1 MDLKAKSTRLKRILP
16 PWIFIGAVAVLFPI
30 FAFLTFENINRER
43 ESSSRLLLEKGAALI
58 RAFEAGTRTG
68 MMGMHWDGF
77 QLQRLLTETA
87 QQSDIAYLLVTDV
100 GGTILA
106 HDDPSKIGQ
115 KHGADLDLEDLARLN
130 TVQYRILNVADN
142 RKVFEVVS
150 RFTPS
155 GPGMG
160 RHRGRLMFDR
170 PVDSLLEERGGP
182 RPPGLVIFVGLDMHS
197 VEEAMKADT
206 RHTVVMGVILLLIG
220 FAGIILL
227 FLAQNYH
234 AARTSL
240 SRIKAFSDNVV
251 ENMPIGLLATDASG
265 TVASLNFT
273 GGVVL
278 SLSQGDV
285 AGRKAREIL
294 PPELIPLILD
304 PRSEPLVEAEVECT
318 LKNGERIPL
327 EVIASVLTDG
337 EGGFQGCLLL
347 FKDLTEVRTLK
358 KEVARSQRM
367 AAVGRLAAG
376 VAHEIR
382 NPLSSIKG
390 FATYFKERY
399 RDKPEDQQISGI
411 MIQEVDR
418 LNKVVG
424 QLLDFARPV
433 TVHKKQLRL
442 SPFIAD
448 TVKLVERQ
456 AVEKGIAI
464 RIEIPAEME
473 AHLDPDRISQVLL
486 NLYLN
491 ALEAME
497 PGGSL
502 CITIPDK
509 AAANTVEI
517 RIQDTGV
524 GIPREDLGHIFDPYF
539 TTKAAGTGLGLAI
552 VYNIL
557 EAHGGEIRVE
567 SQPGKGT
574 TATLALPVSGK
585 ENAPLKV

>member
-1 MDLKAKSTRLKRILP
+1 MDPKPPKHSFRTMVP
-16 PWIFIGAVAVLFPI
+16 PWVFIGAVAVLFPI
-30 FAFLTFENINRER
+30 FAFLTFENINREK

-77 QLQRLLTETA
+77 QLQRLLAETA
-87 QQSDIAYLLVTDV
+87 QQSDIAYLLVTDT

-106 HDDPSKIGQ
+106 HDDPARIGQ
-115 KHGADLDLEDLARLN
+115 THGREIDLKRLAQSE
-130 TVQYRILNVADN
+130 TVQWRVVTAAGNK
-142 RKVFEVVS
+142 KVFEVVS
-150 RFTPS
+150 RFSPS

-160 RHRGRLMFDR
+160 RHRGRMMFDR
-170 PVDSLLEERGGP
+170 LFESLLEG
-182 RPPGLVIFVGLDMHS
+182 RPEVRLSGLIIFVGLDMSS
-197 VEEAMKADT
+197 VEEAVQADT

-240 SRIKAFSDNVV
+240 SRIKAFSDSVV
-251 ENMPIGLLATDASG
+251 DNMPIGLVATDGAKKI
-265 TVASLNFT
+265 ASLNQV
-273 GGVVL
+273 GSSLLALPRAQSVGRDIREVL
-278 SLSQGDV
+278 P
-285 AGRKAREIL
+285 REL
-294 PPELIPLILD
+294 AALI
-304 PRSEPLVEAEVECT
+304 REAQSGTPVDKEIECT
-318 LKNGERIPL
+318 LQSGDRIPL
-327 EVIASVLTDG
+327 EVIASGLTDG
-337 EGGFQGCLLL
+337 DGDSVGYVLL
-347 FKDLTEVRTLK
+347 FKDLSEVRALK
-358 KEVARSQRM
+358 KEIARSQRM
-367 AAVGRLAAG
+367 ASVGRLAAG

-433 TVHKKQLRL
+433 TIRKKRVKLE
-442 SPFIAD
+442 PFIED
-448 TVKLVERQ
+448 SIRLVERQ
-456 AVEKGIAI
+456 AKEKGIDLEVQVPPE
-464 RIEIPAEME
+464 IEAD
-473 AHLDPDRISQVLL
+473 LDTDRISQVLL

-491 ALEAME
+491 ALEAMDS
-497 PGGSL
+497 GGRLLVAVSQKSG
-502 CITIPDK
+502 P
-509 AAANTVEI
+509 EI
-517 RIQDTGV
+517 VSIQIQDTGA
-524 GIPREDLGHIFDPYF
+524 GIPPEDLGHIFDPYF

-557 EAHGGEIRVE
+557 EAHGGEIRVD
-567 SQPGKGT
+567 SHPGKGT
-574 TATLALPVSGK
+574 TVTVLFPASDRK
-585 ENAPLKV
+585 EP